1 METEKPEKGSFLQL
15 ETFCKDKNF
24 ARVVHVLLPDPSKL
38 AFKLG
43 RGHEADV
50 KISDISVSRVHAQIS
65 MTPKG
70 FILEDNSSKFG
81 TLLLLPSIPQEIDIT
96 NGLSI
101 QVSRTI
107 LTFAVKQN
115 DVINKSSPGVT
126 QAESV
131 NEAKTGSPISE
142 VGSAYV
148 KLH

>member
-1 METEKPEKGSFLQL
+1 METERPEKGSFLQL

-70 FILEDNSSKFG
+70 FLLDDNSSKFG
-81 TLLLLPSIPQEIDIT
+81 TLVLLPSVPQEIDIT
-96 NGLSI
+96 NGLAI
-101 QVSRTI
+101 QISRTI
-107 LTFAVKQN
+107 LTFSVKQN
-115 DVINKSSPGVT
+115 DAFSKSSTGIAQADGVID
-126 QAESV
+126 
-131 NEAKTGSPISE
+131 AKTGSPISE
-142 VGSAYV
+142 VGSA
-148 KLH
+148 